1 MHSKG
6 WREFSPPASKLL
18 LEDFLV
24 HVIESILC
32 SLLIFIHPQIN
43 IKQKTDLCTKTS

>member
-6 WREFSPPASKLL
+6 WREFSPPASKLPL
-18 LEDFLV
+18 DFLV
-24 HVIESILC
+24 HVIEPILC

-43 IKQKTDLCTKTS
+43 IKQKTDLCTKTC